1 MDTRSY
7 RSGRRR
13 KAEYGADYHIKGPAV
28 FPVEQLNDCT
38 ADGLTK
44 VMSALPPKE
53 ALKFIAQTPDA
64 AVRIVRRPAEKVEVC
79 ASKRFRKY
87 YE

>member
-1 MDTRSY
+1 
-7 RSGRRR
+7 
-13 KAEYGADYHIKGPAV
+13 
-28 FPVEQLNDCT
+28 
-38 ADGLTK
+38 LTK